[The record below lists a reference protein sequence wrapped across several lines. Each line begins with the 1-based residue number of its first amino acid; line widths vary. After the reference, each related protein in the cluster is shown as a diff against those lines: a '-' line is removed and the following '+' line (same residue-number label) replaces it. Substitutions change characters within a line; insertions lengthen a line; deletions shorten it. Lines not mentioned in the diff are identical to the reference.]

1 MSSLLEERYR
11 RALRLLPADF
21 RRGWE
26 DDMVATFMDR
36 AYRSMPDDPEGV
48 EISSPRWPELVSV
61 ARLALRLRFG
71 GAGSVPGEVVRR
83 VALVG
88 LLAHAVFAISGVAL
102 SIWFVE
108 RTELPGDGGFAG
120 WWQAMW
126 TMSQLLWVPA
136 YLAVLFG
143 HRRVAAITAAA
154 TFGSGAV
161 GSLLQLSADHWA
173 RAPLQ
178 IEWLIFGLLP
188 VLALAGFH
196 GGAPAVRAR
205 PWVVALPIGVTLVCT
220 AVLLGP
226 DRVTGTWLW
235 AFGIVAAGLVTIVVA
250 IRRGRAGRGRAR
262 MSPTWPVTLAL
273 YAVAILGL
281 DAASGGAGLRTVGL
295 GVTGVLLA
303 AVAAWSRDRSDPAGA
318 TPDADRPRQE
328 PGPAT
333 TVER

>member
-1 MSSLLEERYR
+1 
-11 RALRLLPADF
+11 
-21 RRGWE
+21 
-26 DDMVATFMDR
+26 MVATFMDR

-61 ARLALRLRFG
+61 MELALRLRFG

-88 LLAHAVFAISGVAL
+88 LLAHAVFAICGVVL
-102 SIWFVE
+102 SIWYVE
-108 RTELPGDGGFAG
+108 RAEIPGDGGFAG

-136 YLAVLFG
+136 YAAVVSG
-143 HRRVAAITAAA
+143 HRRAAVITAAA

-178 IEWLIFGLLP
+178 IGWLIFGLLP

-196 GGAPAVRAR
+196 SGAPAVRAR
-205 PWVVALPIGVTLVCT
+205 TWLVALPVGVALVCT
-220 AVLLGP
+220 AVLLEP
-226 DRVTGTWLW
+226 DRVTGTGLW
-235 AFGIVAAGLVTIVVA
+235 ASGIVAAGLVVIVSV
-250 IRRGRAGRGRAR
+250 IRRGPAGRGRTP
-262 MSPTWPVTLAL
+262 MSPTWPITLAL
-273 YAVAILGL
+273 YAAAVLGL
-281 DAASGGAGLRTVGL
+281 DAAGGSAGLRTVGL

-318 TPDADRPRQE
+318 TPDGDRPRQE